1 MCIRDRGRPTA
12 EPHSVGIA
20 NRASGAPAGR
30 RSAGDVYKR
39 QPTMCGSCW
48 SSTSRHKGTLN
59 LLPLLRRGLFTSHS
73 HPAQGTSPAPAFGRL
88 KNPGPALGAYF
99 PLHSTGKPAII
110 CLEDCIFLPGRGLCG
125 PPCSYRTPEGG
136 ILMQK
141 LIIAI
146 VSNEDSTAASR
157 ALDVYKR
164 QL

>member
-1 MCIRDRGRPTA
+1 
-12 EPHSVGIA
+12 
-20 NRASGAPAGR
+20 
-30 RSAGDVYKR
+30 
-39 QPTMCGSCW
+39 MCGSCW

-59 LLPLLRRGLFTSHS
+59 LLPLLRRGLFTSRS

-88 KNPGPALGAYF
+88 KNPGPALSAYF

-157 ALDVYKR
+157 ALTKGGFSVTRLGPHQKGVFFHQAGHNRRLSALR
-164 QL
+164 QYHHAGRHRCRPGG